1 VTAGRL
7 VSLGRAAALLLL
19 ALAIRPVIAD
29 EAVAR
34 GTAEE
39 AQAMV
44 ADAIAYYDEVG
55 AEAAF
60 ETFNTS
66 AKPRFY
72 DRDLYVFVIAEGGMI
87 VAQAA
92 DPGRVGIDALTQL
105 DAAGEPYGR
114 WLVER
119 PTPEG
124 VWIDYVRLN
133 PVTGEIEPK
142 SSWVVRHDGYL
153 FGTGIYRP

>member
-1 VTAGRL
+1 MTRSLIAGLAL
-7 VSLGRAAALLLL
+7 VLL
-19 ALAIRPVIAD
+19 AGLAQAD
-29 EAVAR
+29 ER
-34 GTAEE
+34 GTAEQ

-44 ADAIAYYDEVG
+44 ADAIAFYDEVG

-60 ETFNTS
+60 ETFNVEPR
-66 AKPRFY
+66 PRFY
-72 DRDLYVFVIAEGGMI
+72 HGDLYVFVIRDDGMI

-92 DPGRVGIDALTQL
+92 DPGRVGLDALVQL

-124 VWIDYVRLN
+124 TWIDYVRLN
-133 PVTGEIEPK
+133 PATQEIEPK

-153 FGTGIYRP
+153 FGCGIYRP